1 MVLLSDILAWLD
13 FYAPFRYAASWDQ
26 CGLQIGDPQ
35 ASVKRILVAL
45 DPCTATLNEA
55 QEQECQC
62 LVTHHPLLFQPIKAV
77 RTDQFPG
84 NLVIEAVRKGIGVI
98 SAHTNLDAVKGGTND
113 LLGEMLAVNITGP
126 LECDVA
132 WQSEPRYGGMGRIG
146 FLRQPMRFRALVE
159 ETVQRLGGMAVRA
172 VGNGEKPVHRVALCS
187 SSGGSLIEQAVSAG
201 SDVFITGDVKYHDAQ
216 RAVEA
221 GLALIDIGHFA
232 SERIIVGPLAAFIR
246 GRAAARCDTLEVIEA
261 AGERD
266 PFWQPSLNQT
276 IDQPFSQEAGIA

>member
-1 MVLLSDILAWLD
+1 VVLLSDILGWLD
-13 FYAPFRYAASWDQ
+13 LYAPFRYTASWDQ

-45 DPCTATLNEA
+45 DPGTTTLNEA
-55 QEQECQC
+55 QERECQC

-98 SAHTNLDAVKGGTND
+98 SAHTNLDIVKGGIND
-113 LLGEMLAVNITGP
+113 QLGEMLAVNMTGP
-126 LECDVA
+126 LEWDVA

-146 FLRQPMRFRALVE
+146 FLGQPMSFRALVE
-159 ETVQRLGGMAVRA
+159 ETVKRLGGIAVRA
-172 VGNGEKPVHRVALCS
+172 VGNGEKRVHRVALCS
-187 SSGGSLIEQAVSAG
+187 GSGGSLIEQAVGAG

-232 SERIIVGPLAAFIR
+232 SERIIVRPLAAFIR
-246 GRAAARCDTLEVIEA
+246 AQAAARCDTLEVIEA
-261 AGERD
+261 AVERD
-266 PFWQPSLNQT
+266 PFWQPPINAN
-276 IDQPFSQEAGIA
+276 D